1 MTSLVLLWQPRD
13 HWNHEF
19 TVRNK
24 TLRLLGFV
32 SYAEYLASSY
42 WRKRAKQIRVR
53 DKNRCRVCRLRA
65 ADVHHLTYVRL
76 GRELDVDLLLLCREC
91 HTKVHA
97 RHPPSSATVT
107 VIPPVDHT
115 QPPRINQPKKVK
127 KKKPARKE
135 KPISSRTKFAA
146 CTSCQRVTAVRE
158 GLCLSCRT

>member
-1 MTSLVLLWQPRD
+1 MTNLVLLWQPRN

-24 TLRLLGFV
+24 TLGLLGFV
-32 SYAEYLASSY
+32 SYADYLASPY

-76 GRELDVDLLLLCREC
+76 GRELDLDLLLLCREC
-91 HTKVHA
+91 HTQVHA
-97 RHPPSSATVT
+97 RYPPSSPTVT

-115 QPPRINQPKKVK
+115 QRSHIPNQPKKIK
-127 KKKPARKE
+127 KKKGPRQG
-135 KPISSRTKFAA
+135 PVSSRTRFAA
-146 CTSCQRVTAVRE
+146 CTGCQRVTAVRD